1 MKSIWPLRSTQAVA
15 CLCGACG
22 ALAQVESLPELE
34 ESELS
39 LDRNRLSVGARF
51 SFGVTARVEH
61 VSPAPPAVPDYHNGF
76 VRPDVSGG
84 ADGMTW
90 YWGYSADS
98 QVSGDTLNLS
108 TALESPSDGRTS
120 EADGDFQGGF
130 EVMYARE
137 MGRISLGKRSAPWGF
152 EVGVTALNTLLKTS
166 DSFSG
171 NVRVMTD
178 SYSLGGILAPN
189 APYEGTFDGPGPMIA
204 TTPFAQ
210 RFDEVPAISDVRT
223 QIETLLV
230 GLKLGP
236 FLEIP
241 VTRRLQFNLSAGG
254 VVLAAISDF
263 SYSESVSVTG
273 LPTDALTQSDSHSET
288 EFVGG
293 AYAQATFSYDVTEF
307 LGVYL
312 GGQYQYI
319 GDVSFGAQGKEATV
333 DFSNAIDLV
342 FGLRTSF

>member
-1 MKSIWPLRSTQAVA
+1 MNVIWPLRSTQAVA

-22 ALAQVESLPELE
+22 ALAQVESLPDLE
-34 ESELS
+34 ESALS

-76 VRPDVSGG
+76 VRPDISGG
-84 ADGMTW
+84 GDGMTW

-98 QVSGDTLNLS
+98 QIVGDTLNLS

-130 EVMYARE
+130 EVMYGRE
-137 MGRISLGKRSAPWGF
+137 LGRISLGKRSAPWGV
-152 EVGVTALNTLLKTS
+152 EVGVTSLNTLLKTS
-166 DSFSG
+166 DTFNG

-178 SYSLGGILAPN
+178 SYSLGGILAPS
-189 APYEGTFDGPGPMIA
+189 APYAGTFEGPGPVIP

-210 RFDEVPAISDVRT
+210 RFDDVPAVSEVRT

-236 FLEIP
+236 FIEFPI
-241 VTRRLQFNLSAGG
+241 TRRLQFNLSGGG

-263 SYSESVSVTG
+263 SYAETVSVTG
-273 LPTDALTQSDSHSET
+273 LSTDALAQSDSHSET

-293 AYAQATFSYDVTEF
+293 AYAEASFSYAITEF
-307 LGVYL
+307 LSVYL

-319 GDVSFGAQGKEATV
+319 GDVTFGAQGKEATV
-333 DFSNAIDLV
+333 DFSNALDMV